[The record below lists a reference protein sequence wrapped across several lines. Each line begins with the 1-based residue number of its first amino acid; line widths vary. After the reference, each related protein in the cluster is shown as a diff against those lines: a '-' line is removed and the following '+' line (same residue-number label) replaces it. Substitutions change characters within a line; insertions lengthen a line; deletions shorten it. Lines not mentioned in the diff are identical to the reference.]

1 VNTIKVSKAE
11 LIETLRLNRDEHQAI
26 FDKAMDVYRDKMI
39 EELEARIVE
48 VKAGSK
54 IRRGFSLPEPENHV
68 VDFDYAIEMLELD
81 LDDEVVLTVAEFR
94 TYYKNEWGW
103 QQSFAG
109 NTQSY
114 LAQ

>member
-1 VNTIKVSKAE
+1 MSPITVDKAQ
-11 LIETLRLNRDEHQAI
+11 LIQTLRHNRDQHQAI
-26 FDKAMDVYRDKMI
+26 FEKAMDVYRAKMI
-39 EELEARIVE
+39 EELENRVAEI
-48 VKAGSK
+48 KKGSK
-54 IRRGFSLPEPENHV
+54 IRRGFSLPEPENHT

-81 LDDEVVLTVAEFR
+81 KGDEVVLSIADYR

-114 LAQ
+114 LAG